1 MGENEAI
8 GLATIL
14 KVIVGPL
21 LLGVGLAYGIYR
33 YRHGPV
39 GTTSRRAPP
48 AVVGTIAVVL
58 ILGVIAVIAG
68 SVMVSRDIDRA
79 ASTTGSSTRPKEPG
93 SGVDRAIPTME
104 GERAPIRNS
113 NAPPAQA
120 K

>member
-21 LLGVGLAYGIYR
+21 LLGAGLAYGIYR

-93 SGVDRAIPTME
+93 SGVDRAARTTE
-104 GERAPIRNS
+104 GERAPMRDS
-113 NAPPAQA
+113 NAAPAQT

>member
-21 LLGVGLAYGIYR
+21 LLGVGLAYGVYR

-39 GTTSRRAPP
+39 GTTRARTPP
-48 AVVGTIAVVL
+48 AVIGTIAAVL
-58 ILGVIAVIAG
+58 ILGVIAVIVG

-93 SGVDRAIPTME
+93 SGVDRAPRTME
-104 GERAPIRNS
+104 GQAPMRDS
-113 NAPPAQA
+113 NAPPAPP